1 MNPFDD
7 DPNLDSTARI
17 RLVIDQLDPTARIRL
32 LIDQLRLEG
41 FQLPDGA
48 VYPRDST
55 DNAEGRQTQHFSDG
69 DTYGGEAD
77 SEPATSPK
85 QRKLPLSVA
94 DTSASF
100 NSEIRIDGE
109 KNLAMDKLDQV
120 PRENK
125 FVGVG
130 LEGQIRIAGQPKC
143 KKTFSSLAI

>member
-7 DPNLDSTARI
+7 DPNLDPTARI

-55 DNAEGRQTQHFSDG
+55 DNAGGRQTQHFNDS

-85 QRKLPLSVA
+85 Q
-94 DTSASF
+94 
-100 NSEIRIDGE
+100 
-109 KNLAMDKLDQV
+109 
-120 PRENK
+120 
-125 FVGVG
+125 
-130 LEGQIRIAGQPKC
+130 
-143 KKTFSSLAI
+143 